1 MRASFLSD
9 FDISTY
15 QSGLRNTLGTDGKPL
30 GNKGAWDQVVS
41 TLTDA
46 RKGGLLSATDL
57 EQIKNQIIPEG
68 APGAG
73 KRYGDFYKA
82 RFGEIERAVR
92 QQTQTDY
99 NLGQQ
104 EKQRQMK
111 EFEDQMLDSFLDPN
125 DADGFSDDQLEQAQ
139 ETYMRFSGGRRSTRL
154 DNLKKLTV
162 NSETR
167 KDQEKFVEG
176 LISQG
181 MLTEAELNKLDP
193 DIQRKYRSTAQQQ
206 QKALQA
212 NGNNQVQL
220 DAIKDRI
227 EQKAG
232 YSPMGK
238 KHFTMGLKIAQEQN
252 KFRQKYGAYMASGT
266 MTPEAAANAAL
277 NDVLTNFETNHGW
290 QGGVKGFS
298 GVLPETANSSKFA
311 AAARLEQL
319 NEQMKYLQSYAL
331 DGAGKDGLFEVQE
344 LEQMMKGYG
353 KPGYTIDPRLSYVA
367 QQYGLSPLEVL
378 NRQLKANNMELPPPP
393 PSQEIINKLT
403 PEQQR
408 LLNTTPT
415 VERSQRGM
423 TGVTEFNGALLPSR
437 AQPYASLIQQSA
449 QKHGIDPAVMAG
461 MLETESGW
469 IPAVI
474 NGTRLSSAGAKG
486 IAQFMPAT
494 AADYGV
500 NPTDP
505 ASAIDGMA
513 RYMKDLLRM
522 FNGDYRLAV
531 TAYNAGQGNVMR
543 YGGPIPGNAESQ
555 GYWPKVLKSAGKYG
569 YGAQTLRDPAVMRP
583 SSPVAGLA
591 PLNLAAMG
599 TTTTPINN

>member
-1 MRASFLSD
+1 M
-9 FDISTY
+9 ST
-15 QSGLRNTLGTDGKPL
+15 
-30 GNKGAWDQVVS
+30 
-41 TLTDA
+41 
-46 RKGGLLSATDL
+46 TDL

-92 QQTQTDY
+92 KQTQTDY
-99 NLGQQ
+99 NLGQE
-104 EKQRQMK
+104 EKKRQMQ
-111 EFEDQMLDSFLDPN
+111 EYEDKMIDSFLDPN
-125 DADGFSDDQLEQAQ
+125 DTDGFTDDQIEKAQA
-139 ETYMRFSGGRRSTRL
+139 TYMRFSNGRRSTRI

-162 NSETR
+162 DSETR
-167 KDQEKFVEG
+167 KDQQTFVEG

-181 MLTEAELNKLDP
+181 LLTEAELNKLDP

-220 DAIKDRI
+220 VAIKDII

-238 KHFTMGLKIAQEQN
+238 KHFTMGLKIAQQQN
-252 KFRQKYGAYMASGT
+252 IFRQKYAAYMSSGT
-266 MTPEAAANAAL
+266 MSPEAAANAAL
-277 NDVLTNFETNHGW
+277 NDVLIDFEKNHGW

-298 GVLPETANSSKFA
+298 GVLPETSNSSRLA

-367 QQYGLSPLEVL
+367 ERYGLSPLEVL

-393 PSQEIINKLT
+393 PSQEIINNLT

-415 VERSQRGM
+415 VE
-423 TGVTEFNGALLPSR
+423 TF
-437 AQPYASLIQQSA
+437 
-449 QKHGIDPAVMAG
+449 
-461 MLETESGW
+461 
-469 IPAVI
+469 
-474 NGTRLSSAGAKG
+474 
-486 IAQFMPAT
+486 T
-494 AADYGV
+494 AWYD
-500 NPTDP
+500 
-505 ASAIDGMA
+505 
-513 RYMKDLLRM
+513 RCH
-522 FNGDYRLAV
+522 
-531 TAYNAGQGNVMR
+531 
-543 YGGPIPGNAESQ
+543 
-555 GYWPKVLKSAGKYG
+555 
-569 YGAQTLRDPAVMRP
+569 
-583 SSPVAGLA
+583 
-591 PLNLAAMG
+591 
-599 TTTTPINN
+599 